1 MTRLV
6 ALHAGGQRSPWQSI
20 GLTCDESACI
30 LSDVV
35 LSFSGVSSGLVGW
48 TFSSDR
54 DELVSVD
61 GISTTLVSQF
71 PSHPAQSP
79 LGSQRIVGLDHV
91 VVNTDNI
98 DRTSTAITE
107 VLGLEVRRER
117 QLGNGAVQRF
127 HKLDNTIIEVVSG
140 PHVTTPGASLWGM
153 VVSVDDLFDYCEEVG
168 DAVTSPPKK
177 ATQPGRYISTVRS
190 SVGLNIPFAL
200 MTPHVSGMETRNM
213 TPSIPPWVATVA

>member
-1 MTRLV
+1 MARLV

-20 GLTCDESACI
+20 GLTCDDATCL
-30 LSDVV
+30 LSDVR
-35 LSFSGVSSGLVGW
+35 LSFSGNDAGLTGW
-48 TFSSDR
+48 TISSDK
-54 DELVSVD
+54 DDVVSVD
-61 GISTTLVSQF
+61 GIPTTLVSQF
-71 PSHPAQSP
+71 PSHPIQSTI
-79 LGSQRIVGLDHV
+79 GSQRIVGLDHV
-91 VVNTDNI
+91 VVNTDDI
-98 DRTSTAITE
+98 DRTCSAITE
-107 VLGLEVRRER
+107 VLGVEVRRER

-127 HKLDNTIIEVVSG
+127 HKLENTIIEVVSG

-200 MTPHVSGMETRNM
+200 MTPHVSGMDTR
-213 TPSIPPWVATVA
+213 

>member
-20 GLTCDESACI
+20 GLTCDESTCI

-71 PSHPAQSP
+71 PLHPAQSP

-91 VVNTDNI
+91 VVTTDNI

-140 PHVTTPGASLWGM
+140 PHVTSPGASLWGM

-190 SVGLNIPFAL
+190 SVGLKIPFAL
-200 MTPHVSGMETRNM
+200 MTPHVSGMETR
-213 TPSIPPWVATVA
+213 

>member
-1 MTRLV
+1 MARLV

-20 GLTCDESACI
+20 GLTCDDATCL
-30 LSDVV
+30 LSDV
-35 LSFSGVSSGLVGW
+35 LLLFSGNDAGLTGW
-48 TFSSDR
+48 TISSDK
-54 DELVSVD
+54 DDVVSVD
-61 GISTTLVSQF
+61 GIPTTLASQF
-71 PSHPAQSP
+71 PSRPTQSTI
-79 LGSQRIVGLDHV
+79 GSQRIVGLDHV
-91 VVNTDNI
+91 VVNTDDI
-98 DRTSTAITE
+98 DRTCSAITE
-107 VLGLEVRRER
+107 VLGVEVRRER

-127 HKLDNTIIEVVSG
+127 HKLENTIIEVVSG

-200 MTPHVSGMETRNM
+200 MTPHVSGMDTR
-213 TPSIPPWVATVA
+213 